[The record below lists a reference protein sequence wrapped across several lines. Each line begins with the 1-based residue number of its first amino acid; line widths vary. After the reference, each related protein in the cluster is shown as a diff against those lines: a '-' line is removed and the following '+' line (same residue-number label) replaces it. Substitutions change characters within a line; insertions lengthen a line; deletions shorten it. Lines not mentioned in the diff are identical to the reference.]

1 MGSLT
6 TSLLRRWRLLPM
18 SAMSDLPSISS
29 GRGLVLPWPGAQ
41 VFAQRIAH
49 KLGAAICGVEHHRF
63 PDGESGVR
71 VLGDV
76 RGRDCVVVAQLRD
89 PDPQLPGLLFL
100 ADALHELG
108 AASVGL
114 VAPYLPYMRQDTR
127 FREGEAV
134 TSRSLAAWVSERFD
148 WLATVDPHLHRIA
161 SLDRI
166 YSIPNAVVPSA
177 PAIALWVQGHVHR
190 PFIVGPDEESEQ
202 WTREVASLAGCGHM
216 VLKKTRHGDRS
227 VSFVLPDLA
236 PLAGHTPVLVDD
248 IVSSG
253 KTLAD
258 AVRLLREAGMAASS
272 CVAVHALFAPG
283 AEDALHAAGAA
294 RVVSCNTLTHPS
306 NGIDVSAALAE
317 AVRALQED
325 RARCAAMAAAG

>member
-1 MGSLT
+1 MV
-6 TSLLRRWRLLPM
+6 
-18 SAMSDLPSISS
+18 DLMRMPT
-29 GRGLVLPWPGAQ
+29 GPDLVLAWSGAQ
-41 VFAQRIAH
+41 ACAERIAG
-49 KLGAAICGVEHHRF
+49 KLGASMCGVEHHRF

-76 RGRDCVVVAQLRD
+76 RGRDCTVVAQLRD

-114 VAPYLPYMRQDTR
+114 VAPYLPYMRQDMC
-127 FREGEAV
+127 FREGEAI
-134 TSRSLAAWVSERFD
+134 TSRSFAAWVSSHVD
-148 WLATVDPHLHRIA
+148 WLVTVDPHLHRIA

-166 YSIPNAVVPSA
+166 YAIPNAVVPSA
-177 PAIALWVQGHVHR
+177 AAIALWVQGHVRR
-190 PFIVGPDEESEQ
+190 PLIVGPDEESEQ
-202 WTREVASLAGCGHM
+202 WVREVAGLVGCGHV

-227 VSFVLPDLA
+227 VSFVLPDLRH
-236 PLAGHTPVLVDD
+236 LEGHTPVLVDD

-258 AVRLLREAGMAASS
+258 AVRRLRAVGLQAPA

-283 AEDALHAAGAA
+283 AEDALREAGAA
-294 RVVSCNTLTHPS
+294 QVVSCNTLAHPS
-306 NGIDVSAALAE
+306 NAIDLSAALAE
-317 AVRALQED
+317 AVRSLQED
-325 RARCAAMAAAG
+325 RVRRAELAAAG